1 MRYKFFLLGLLLF
14 SLVTYAQT
22 GVKVYGFY
30 QEQSPG
36 TVAVDPVTN
45 QEIRPD
51 LPKVYQLYL
60 SVPKGSRVQVRE
72 VWVEGK
78 RLSAKPEAVSSPVLF
93 TSPGTGQ
100 KETLIGKTGNTV
112 YRLETSEPATKV
124 ANARGKSLSAANR
137 LVIVYT
143 LNGTLRYASLKSL
156 KRLEPVMY
164 M

>member
-1 MRYKFFLLGLLLF
+1 MRYKILLLGFLLL
-14 SLVTYAQT
+14 SMVTYAQT

-45 QEIRPD
+45 QEIKPD
-51 LPKVYQLYL
+51 LPKIYQLYL
-60 SVPKGSRVQVRE
+60 SVPKGAKIQVRE

-78 RLSAKPEAVSSPVLF
+78 RMSARPERTSTPVLF

-100 KETLIGKTGNTV
+100 KETLISKTASAV
-112 YRLETSEPATKV
+112 YRLETSDPTTKV
-124 ANARGKSLSAANR
+124 ANARGKSLSAANQ